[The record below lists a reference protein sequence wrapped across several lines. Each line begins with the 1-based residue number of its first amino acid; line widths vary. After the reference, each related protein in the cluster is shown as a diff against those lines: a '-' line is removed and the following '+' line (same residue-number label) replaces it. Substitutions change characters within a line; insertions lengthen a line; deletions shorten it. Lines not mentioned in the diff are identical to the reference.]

1 MNDSS
6 LLLKNKK
13 KSTEKMNETYTR
25 KKTKSIF
32 SKKKSENE
40 EMSLFDIKRLHI

>member
-6 LLLKNKK
+6 LLLKKQKK
-13 KSTEKMNETYTR
+13 RALKKMNETYTR

-32 SKKKSENE
+32 SKKNLKTKKCPY
-40 EMSLFDIKRLHI
+40 LI

>member
-6 LLLKNKK
+6 LLLKKQK

-32 SKKKSENE
+32 SKKNLKTKKCPY
-40 EMSLFDIKRLHI
+40 LI